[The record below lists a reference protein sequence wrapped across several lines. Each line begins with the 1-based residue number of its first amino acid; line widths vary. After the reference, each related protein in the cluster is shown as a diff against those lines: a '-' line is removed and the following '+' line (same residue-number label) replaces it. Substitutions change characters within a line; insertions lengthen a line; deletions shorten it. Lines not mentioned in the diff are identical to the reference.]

1 MRTKRDSDE
10 ELALSIERRPLMI
23 ISEGWANFFLQE
35 CLLLEGEEFW

>member
-10 ELALSIERRPLMI
+10 ELALSIERPLMI
-23 ISEGWANFFLQE
+23 ISGGWANFFLQD